1 MKDRWAEQAE
11 RNMDAVQRQA
21 QRRLKVIGATIY
33 DAQTYL
39 TEEAQRLVR
48 TPAKPFGL
56 AGEEARAELA
66 KPISAAE
73 YERLLWRLA
82 AMPQG
87 EERRR
92 LTDRANGRDYPFRIS
107 RGDALRESI
116 AIETETT
123 VQVIENELTKQRRFT
138 AKEAY
143 ARRLFSIQRHRGDL

>member
-1 MKDRWAEQAE
+1 
-11 RNMDAVQRQA
+11 MDAVQRQA

-56 AGEEARAELA
+56 TGEEAGAELA

-92 LTDRANGRDYPFRIS
+92 LTNRANSRDYPFRIS

-116 AIETETT
+116 AIETGTIA
-123 VQVIENELTKQRRFT
+123 QVIEDELTKQRRFT

-143 ARRLFSIQRHRGDL
+143 ARRLFSIQQHRGDL